1 MLTRQYVTPQ
11 YHGVAGA
18 SAAPPHDVAI
28 PVHQQAPG
36 LTRNQLYGGGG
47 LMGGAVTLTA
57 AAPTG
62 QRVGDTGYGYLG
74 MDPSAPETWMRRFN
88 PAPGMIAFLNHPGY
102 AAPAPTLGHAAVN
115 AED

>member
-1 MLTRQYVTPQ
+1 MITRGHVTPQ
-11 YHGVAGA
+11 YHGVQGAG
-18 SAAPPHDVAI
+18 AAPPHHIAM
-28 PVHQQAPG
+28 PYHQQPPG
-36 LTRNQLYGGGG
+36 LSRGQLYGGGG

-74 MDPSAPETWMRRFN
+74 NDPSAPETWTRRFN
-88 PAPGMIAFLNHPGY
+88 PAPGMIGFLNYPGY
-102 AAPAPTLGHAAVN
+102 TAPSPVLGHAAVN